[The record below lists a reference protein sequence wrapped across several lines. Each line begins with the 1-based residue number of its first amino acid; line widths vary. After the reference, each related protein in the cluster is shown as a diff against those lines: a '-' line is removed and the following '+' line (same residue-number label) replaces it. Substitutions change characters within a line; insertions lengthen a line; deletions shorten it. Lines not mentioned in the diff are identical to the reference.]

1 MRRIRNEQ
9 SIAKVKKKREKETT
23 RKVDKPRQTHSIVA
37 EERIVWECLGLF
49 HFSCLFF
56 YILLIFVLVDS
67 AAFFCFIFILFVFV
81 FLLIFFF
88 VLALRHHLSLFSSHS
103 PIRLPTLPLAF
114 VSLLSFVSL
123 PLGLHLACK
132 LLLSIYRF
140 LADLIN
146 FISTSRYTSKQTLL
160 RQLIFNRI
168 HFFSLQ
174 VSSKP
179 FRSEREWR
187 RRVSGWINR
196 FVFD

>member
-9 SIAKVKKKREKETT
+9 SIAKVKKKERKKQREKLTNRVKLIRLSLKRELCENASACFIF
-23 RKVDKPRQTHSIVA
+23 PA
-37 EERIVWECLGLF
+37 C
-49 HFSCLFF
+49 FF

-81 FLLIFFF
+81 FLLIFF

-179 FRSEREWR
+179 FRSERE
-187 RRVSGWINR
+187 
-196 FVFD
+196 

>member
-1 MRRIRNEQ
+1 M
-9 SIAKVKKKREKETT
+9 
-23 RKVDKPRQTHSIVA
+23 PRLVS
-37 EERIVWECLGLF
+37 
-49 HFSCLFF
+49 FF
-56 YILLIFVLVDS
+56 LLVFLYFTYFCSRWFCRCV
-67 AAFFCFIFILFVFV
+67 FFCFIFIFICIC
-81 FLLIFFF
+81 IFTYFF

>member
-1 MRRIRNEQ
+1 M
-9 SIAKVKKKREKETT
+9 
-23 RKVDKPRQTHSIVA
+23 PRLVSFFLLVFLYFTYFCS
-37 EERIVWECLGLF
+37 RWFCCFFFFLLYF
-49 HFSCLFF
+49 HFYLYLYF
-56 YILLIFVLVDS
+56 YL
-67 AAFFCFIFILFVFV
+67 
-81 FLLIFFF
+81 FFF

>member
-81 FLLIFFF
+81 FLLIFF

>member
-1 MRRIRNEQ
+1 
-9 SIAKVKKKREKETT
+9 
-23 RKVDKPRQTHSIVA
+23 
-37 EERIVWECLGLF
+37 LF

-67 AAFFCFIFILFVFV
+67 AAFFCFIFIFICIC
-81 FLLIFFF
+81 IFTYFF

-179 FRSEREWR
+179 FRSERE
-187 RRVSGWINR
+187 
-196 FVFD
+196 